1 VLADVR
7 KGVIEGYRTKARSGI
22 WDAVVA
28 DAGTLLVASSDCRV
42 VKMGLTGVTESINKV
57 MFCIDLYSLGII
69 GIR

>member
-1 VLADVR
+1 MFSDWRTIVLADVR

-42 VKMGLTGVTESINKV
+42 VKMGIN
-57 MFCIDLYSLGII
+57 
-69 GIR
+69 RE